1 MTLIIEGKNLSKR
14 YELGKNNH
22 VHALRG
28 IEIRIE
34 QGEMVA
40 VMGASGSGKSTVMH
54 ILGCLDKPDKGE
66 VYIGG
71 RRADTLVNGHLARLR
86 SREIGFIF
94 QGFNLV
100 PTMSAAENV
109 ALAAEYAGHSRREA
123 AKMAE
128 DALRIVGLGDRLRH
142 SPSELSGGQQQ
153 RVAIARA
160 MVNKPGVILGD
171 EPTGDLDSATSREI
185 IDIMR
190 DINLKT
196 GTTFV
201 LVTHNPEVGQ
211 ACDRIITMQDG
222 LVISDER
229 ADVKEDSELIA

>member
-1 MTLIIEGKNLSKR
+1 
-14 YELGKNNH
+14 
-22 VHALRG
+22 
-28 IEIRIE
+28 
-34 QGEMVA
+34 
-40 VMGASGSGKSTVMH
+40 
-54 ILGCLDKPDKGE
+54 
-66 VYIGG
+66 
-71 RRADTLVNGHLARLR
+71 
-86 SREIGFIF
+86 
-94 QGFNLV
+94 
-100 PTMSAAENV
+100 
-109 ALAAEYAGHSRREA
+109 
-123 AKMAE
+123 
-128 DALRIVGLGDRLRH
+128 
-142 SPSELSGGQQQ
+142 
-153 RVAIARA
+153 
-160 MVNKPGVILGD
+160 LGD